1 MTRPCY
7 LSFLTLLLVFGA
19 FQGVQ
24 KAFATGTDYTNYYY
38 NVGIGT
44 SSYIRA
50 VSDSYIFNNTGKTN
64 ITSLRS
70 TNHAVWTTG
79 VGGGLIGPY
88 NFGTFI
94 ASSTYGSGSYSV
106 WTSDIADTDISSVF
120 WGVRDGVGD
129 PLGPSKYYRFCF
141 QTTGID
147 TDLNCANGLSATATL
162 SFIDIWVGS
171 DYTYYPYRSDGVYTI
186 ATSSIII
193 TTTNNAVFPGNPI
206 YITAIYTNNAD
217 YDTIAWNLLNN
228 TYSQVIVTATSS
240 IPLTPVANYA
250 FQHPFNLGLTGS
262 YSLAG
267 QLQNSSTGSTSNW
280 SNTLNFTLTST
291 GNATSTGS
299 SSVLFIPETC
309 GSFDFFCQLKNA
321 FLWGLIPSAD
331 SLNQFVS
338 LKTQI
343 QNKPPFGYL
352 TILTNNLSNATTTGA
367 TAFTL
372 TIPQYLKDFV
382 FDPIKTGLSA
392 ILWFVGLVWLYK
404 RLTHIQL

>member
-7 LSFLTLLLVFGA
+7 LLFLTLLLVLGA
-19 FQGVQ
+19 FQSVQ
-24 KAFATGTDYTNYYY
+24 KAFASDIVSISGLDILSYSNYATQGRTADFYGVNAPLPAYVFLQTNLSTTTGSGNMPPCFSNLYGSHGVCYSLEPTYLGNGVIRFRASTSTLYY
-38 NVGIGT
+38 GT
-44 SSYIRA
+44 STISYHLKGNQNLA
-50 VSDSYIFNNTGKTN
+50 VS
-64 ITSLRS
+64 
-70 TNHAVWTTG
+70 
-79 VGGGLIGPY
+79 GLYG
-88 NFGTFI
+88 
-94 ASSTYGSGSYSV
+94 ASSTNY
-106 WTSDIADTDISSVF
+106 F
-120 WGVRDGVGD
+120 
-129 PLGPSKYYRFCF
+129 
-141 QTTGID
+141 
-147 TDLNCANGLSATATL
+147 NATL
-162 SFIDIWVGS
+162 SDNPNYFTPI
-171 DYTYYPYRSDGVYTI
+171 
-186 ATSSIII
+186 SSSSLTI
-193 TTTNNAVFPGNPI
+193 TTTNNAVFTGNPI

-228 TYSQVIVTATSS
+228 TYAQVIITATSS
-240 IPLTPVANYA
+240 IPLTQVANYA

-392 ILWFVGLVWLYK
+392 ILWFVGLIWLYK